1 MLSINDYMIKYQ
13 RKIPKILFTWLIL
26 FAFIIL
32 GVILINQTF
41 KLTDYYKTSGI
52 VKYNKL
58 NLLVPISELK
68 IIADNSNIYIGSD
81 KYTYEIDRIGY
92 EIINEQNNF
101 YKEVMI
107 KVNLNDR
114 DFIDNAV
121 VEVRFVV
128 EEMTIFEYIINLV
141 RGK

>member
-58 NLLVPISELK
+58 NLLVPISELR

>member
-58 NLLVPISELK
+58 NLLVPISKLK

>member
-58 NLLVPISELK
+58 NLLVPINELK

>member
-1 MLSINDYMIKYQ
+1 MLSINDYMIKYK

-41 KLTDYYKTSGI
+41 KLIDYYKTSGI

-68 IIADNSNIYIGSD
+68 IITDNSDIYIGSD
-81 KYTYEIDRIGY
+81 KYTYEIDRVGY

-128 EEMTIFEYIINLV
+128 EEMTIFGYIINLV

>member
-41 KLTDYYKTSGI
+41 KLIDYYKTSGI

-68 IIADNSNIYIGSD
+68 IITDNSDIYIGSD
-81 KYTYEIDRIGY
+81 KYTYEIDRVGY

>member
-26 FAFIIL
+26 FTFIIL

>member
-68 IIADNSNIYIGSD
+68 IIADNSNIYIGSN

>member
-1 MLSINDYMIKYQ
+1 MLSINDYMIKYK

-41 KLTDYYKTSGI
+41 KLIDYYKTSGI

-58 NLLVPISELK
+58 NLLVPISELR

-81 KYTYEIDRIGY
+81 KYTYEIDRVGY

>member
-26 FAFIIL
+26 FTFIIL

-58 NLLVPISELK
+58 NLLVPISELE
-68 IIADNSNIYIGSD
+68 IITDNSDIYIGSD

>member
-68 IIADNSNIYIGSD
+68 IITDNSDIYIGSD
-81 KYTYEIDRIGY
+81 KYTYEIDRVGY

>member
-1 MLSINDYMIKYQ
+1 MLSINDYMIKYK

-32 GVILINQTF
+32 GAILINQTF
-41 KLTDYYKTSGI
+41 KLIDYYKTSGI

-68 IIADNSNIYIGSD
+68 IITDNSDIYIGSD
-81 KYTYEIDRIGY
+81 KYTYEIDRVGY

-114 DFIDNAV
+114 YFIDNAV

>member
-26 FAFIIL
+26 FTFIIL

-58 NLLVPISELK
+58 NLLVPISELE
-68 IIADNSNIYIGSD
+68 IITDNSDIYIGSD

-92 EIINEQNNF
+92 EIINEQNSF

>member
-58 NLLVPISELK
+58 NLLVPISEIK
-68 IIADNSNIYIGSD
+68 IIADNSDIYIGSD

>member
-1 MLSINDYMIKYQ
+1 MLSINDYMIKYK

-68 IIADNSNIYIGSD
+68 IITDNSDIYIGSD
-81 KYTYEIDRIGY
+81 KYTYEIDRVGY